1 MQVSSSGKNQ
11 ELHTQNL
18 LNCHSRRSFLWQNS
32 LGFGSL
38 ALSSL
43 MADQLR
49 AENSGDSQRIPQTV
63 FNDLKPRSPHF
74 PAKVKSVIFLFM
86 EGGVSQ
92 VDSFDPKPML
102 EKYHGQDPRQAIGKL
117 EKTQF
122 ANVGKV
128 LKSPWKF
135 KKRGQSGIEVSDL
148 FPHIAGIVDDIVVL
162 RSMTSSFPEHT
173 SANYFIHS
181 GTGLQGRPSTGAW
194 VGYGL
199 GSENQELP
207 GFMVL
212 NGGRIPSGGLDLYSN
227 GFLPATF
234 QGSLMNA
241 NGTPMA
247 NLQAAASEIK
257 VQGGKR
263 DFIRR
268 MNELVLQSSGP
279 ADALESAIRNAE
291 TAARMQTA
299 VPELIDL
306 SGESEATKSLYG
318 INSDYEPTRTYAR
331 QCLIARRMV
340 ERGVRFIELTIPGI
354 AGVDRWDAHGNLV
367 DNHGKNARS
376 MDQPS
381 AALVRDLKERGLL
394 DSTLVVWSGEFG
406 RTPFAQGADGRDH
419 NEHGFSLWMAGGG
432 LKRGMTYGATDDWGY
447 KAIEKRLEIH
457 DLHATILHLLGLD
470 HTRLTFRFGGRDL
483 RLTDVRGEVIREIL
497 A

>member
-1 MQVSSSGKNQ
+1 MKNGDIDM
-11 ELHTQNL
+11 TNY
-18 LNCHSRRSFLWQNS
+18 NCGPYASRRHFLKAS
-32 LGFGSL
+32 SMGFGSL
-38 ALSSL
+38 AMASL
-43 MADQLR
+43 LADQGI
-49 AENSGDSQRIPQTV
+49 AIADTVGQNPPRI
-63 FNDLKPRSPHF
+63 FNDLTPRPSHF
-74 PAKVKSVIFLFM
+74 PAKVKNVIFLFM

-102 EKYHGQDPRQAIGKL
+102 DKYHGQDPHKAIGKL

-122 ANVGKV
+122 ANVGQV

-135 KKRGQSGIEVSDL
+135 QKRGKSGIEVSDL
-148 FPHIAGIVDDIVVL
+148 FPHIGGIVDEIVVL
-162 RSMTSSFPEHT
+162 RSMTSNFPEHT

-181 GTGLQGRPSTGAW
+181 GTGLQGRPSMGAW

-199 GSENQELP
+199 GTENKELP
-207 GFMVL
+207 GFMIL

-234 QGSLMNA
+234 QGSLLNA

-247 NLQAAASEIK
+247 NIQAAESEKK

-268 MNELVLQSSGP
+268 MNQMALAQSGP

-291 TAARMQTA
+291 TAARMQTS
-299 VPELIDL
+299 VPELVDL
-306 SGESEATKSLYG
+306 AGESEATKKMYG
-318 INSDYEPTRTYAR
+318 LDSEYEPTRVFAR
-331 QCLIARRMV
+331 QCMIARRMV
-340 ERGVRFIELTIPGI
+340 ERGVRFVELTIPAI
-354 AGVDRWDAHGNLV
+354 DGVDRWDAHGSLV
-367 DNHGKNARS
+367 DNHGKNARA
-376 MDQPS
+376 MDQS
-381 AALVRDLKERGLL
+381 CAALVKDLKERGLL

-406 RTPFAQGADGRDH
+406 RTPFAQGSDGRDH
-419 NEHGFSLWMAGGG
+419 NEHGFSMWMAGGG
-432 LKRGMTYGATDDWGY
+432 LKRGMTYGMTDEWGY
-447 KAIEKRLEIH
+447 RAVDKRLEIH

-483 RLTDVRGEVIREIL
+483 RLTDVRGEVIKDIL

>member
-1 MQVSSSGKNQ
+1 MTLDNIKSFDF
-11 ELHTQNL
+11 
-18 LNCHSRRSFLWQNS
+18 CPPSRRRFLWQSS

-38 ALSSL
+38 ALTSL
-43 MADQLR
+43 LAEKSR
-49 AENSGDSQRIPQTV
+49 AESSGGSLGSAQPI
-63 FNDLKPRSPHF
+63 FSDLSPRKPHY
-74 PAKVKSVIFLFM
+74 PAKVKSVVFLFM

-102 EKYHGQDPRQAIGKL
+102 EKYHGQDPRKAIGKL

-122 ANVGKV
+122 ANVGTV
-128 LKSPWKF
+128 LKSPWQF
-135 KKRGQSGIEVSDL
+135 ARRGQSGIEVSDL
-148 FPHIAGIVDDIVVL
+148 FPHIANIIDETVVI
-162 RSMTSSFPEHT
+162 RSMTSNFPEHT

-181 GTGLQGRPSTGAW
+181 GTGLQGRPSAGAW
-194 VGYGL
+194 AGYGL
-199 GSENQELP
+199 GTENQNLP

-234 QGSLMNA
+234 QGSLLNA
-241 NGTPMA
+241 NGMPMA

-257 VQGGKR
+257 VQGRKR
-263 DFIRR
+263 DFIRKL
-268 MNELVLQSSGP
+268 NQFGLAESGP

-299 VPELIDL
+299 VPELIDI
-306 SGESEATKSLYG
+306 SGESEATKKLYG
-318 INSDYEPTRTYAR
+318 LDSDYEPTRTYAR

-354 AGVDRWDAHGNLV
+354 NGVDRWDAHGGLV
-367 DNHGKNARS
+367 SNHGKNARA

-381 AALVRDLKERGLL
+381 AALVTDLKERGLL

-406 RTPFAQGADGRDH
+406 RTPFAQGSDGRDH

-432 LKRGMTYGATDDWGY
+432 LKKGITYGATDDWGY
-447 KAIEKRLEIH
+447 KVADKRLEIH

-483 RLTDVRGEVIREIL
+483 RLTDVRGEVIRDIL